1 MPVIYQTCETS
12 IEKSGPCTGNVTRPV
27 AFCDSKNTASILCD
41 AIGLLA
47 VAYRRHYLDGETSE
61 SARII
66 LTKAG
71 LI

>member
-12 IEKSGPCTGNVTRPV
+12 IEKNGPCTGHVTRPI

-41 AIGLLA
+41 ALNILCM
-47 VAYRRHYLDGETSE
+47 AYRREM
-61 SARII
+61 II
-66 LTKAG
+66 GSDREATRVVLTRAG